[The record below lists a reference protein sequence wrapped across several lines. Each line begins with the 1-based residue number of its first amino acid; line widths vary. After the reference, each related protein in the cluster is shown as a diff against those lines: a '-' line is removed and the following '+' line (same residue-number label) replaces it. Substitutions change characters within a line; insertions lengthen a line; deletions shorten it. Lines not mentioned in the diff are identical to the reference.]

1 MARWANVWTATKA
14 AVLQFRNV
22 SRRFKGEPVVQLV
35 GWRSCCEGG
44 AYTTLFG
51 EDSQINRENEN
62 IG

>member
-1 MARWANVWTATKA
+1 MQAATKA

-22 SRRFKGEPVVQLV
+22 SRRFKGEHVVQLV